1 MISQSGDKRAALIA
15 ALISIPAA
23 CLVTMVIHTFVPI
36 PKQNVVTAYA
46 FWESGGVPAY
56 AADDAP
62 AAEPE
67 KPRPPEGE
75 FRKGHGPKGE
85 FCKGHGPKG
94 EFRRGHGPE
103 GEFRKGHGPKGEF
116 CKGHGPKGEFRRG
129 HGPKGA
135 LRSCGCAGDRVCK
148 DAFSCEKCPRGELV
162 KKIAALA
169 EQRYELLKKD
179 AGASPRELVRA
190 EADLLLSRAALQRCA
205 CRARPFG
212 PAAADLAVRTVAAR
226 KIAAL
231 DKAALAAKKIRTDA
245 ALKSEIAALTLEL
258 QLNNMR
264 ISANAEWRK
273 ALEAYRAKPGADTL
287 KALIAAEENAG
298 PGFLRRR

>member
-67 KPRPPEGE
+67 KPRP
-75 FRKGHGPKGE
+75 
-85 FCKGHGPKG
+85 
-94 EFRRGHGPE
+94 PE